1 MGEFLKQFGR
11 VVAAA
16 IVSVGSALA
25 LLFLAALVRLAT
37 GVSPGSLPLVAFCIP
52 LAVVW
57 ADRSMDADPN
67 ARPRALFV
75 GLLLA
80 ATMRLALWQIS

>member
-1 MGEFLKQFGR
+1 MGEFLKRLGR
-11 VVAAA
+11 IVTSA
-16 IVSVGSALA
+16 IVFVGSTFGI
-25 LLFLAALVRLAT
+25 LFLAALVRLAT
-37 GVSPGSLPLVAFCIP
+37 GVSPESLPLVAFCIP